1 MANVY
6 ARVRE
11 DGVVM
16 HLFSDMFEKPKE
28 TDFLLK
34 SGEGEEYIHV
44 FCEGGGNKFI
54 YL

>member
-16 HLFSDMFEKPKE
+16 HLFSDMFEKHKE
-28 TDFLLK
+28 TDLLLN
-34 SGEGEEYIHV
+34 SG
-44 FCEGGGNKFI
+44 
-54 YL
+54 